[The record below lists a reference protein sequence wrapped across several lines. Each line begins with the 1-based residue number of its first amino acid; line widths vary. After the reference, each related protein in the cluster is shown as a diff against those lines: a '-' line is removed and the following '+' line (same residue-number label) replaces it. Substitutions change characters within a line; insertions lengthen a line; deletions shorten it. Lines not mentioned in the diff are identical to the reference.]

1 MGNTIQSIRGFSDI
15 LPAQTPVWRFVEQT
29 FQRALERYGFA
40 EIRLPVIEKTALFSR
55 SIGEVTDIV
64 EKEMYTF
71 DDRNGDSLTLRPEGT
86 AGCVRAALENGLLHN
101 ARSKLWYS
109 GPMFRHE
116 RPQRGRYR
124 QFHQIGAEVFGY
136 PGPGQD
142 AELILLAGRILRD
155 LGLKGIRLEINDLG
169 TADDRARY
177 RAALIEYFEGHGDAL
192 DDDARRRLYSNPL
205 RILDSKN
212 PAMRPIVDKA
222 PDLHDFLGEEST
234 AHFAGL
240 CAMLDAAGQAYVVN
254 RRLVRGLD
262 YYGGTVFEWI
272 SDELGAQGTVLAG
285 GRYDVLV
292 EMIGGP
298 ATPAIGFAAGLER
311 LVALVEESGR
321 APQVQPPQAY
331 VVVADPQLEADT
343 LALVERWRDADP
355 GLHIQLHLGGGS
367 MKSQLRRADRSGAAL
382 ALIRGQAEAEAG
394 EVLVKDLRGEAQQYA
409 LALDQVP
416 TLLCELIN
424 R

>member
-1 MGNTIQSIRGFSDI
+1 MGNTIQSIRGFADI

-29 FQRALERYGFA
+29 FQQALEGYGFA
-40 EIRLPVIEKTALFSR
+40 EIRLPVLEKTALFSR

-101 ARSKLWYS
+101 ARTKLWYS

-116 RPQRGRYR
+116 RPQKGRYR

-155 LGLKGIRLEINDLG
+155 LGLKDIRLELNDLG
-169 TADDRARY
+169 SADDRARY
-177 RAALIEYFEGHGDAL
+177 RAALIAYFEGHADAL
-192 DDDARRRLYSNPL
+192 DEDAKRRLHSNPL

-212 PAMRPIVDKA
+212 PAMKSIVENA
-222 PDLHDFLGEEST
+222 PDLHDFLSDT
-234 AHFAGL
+234 AKAQFAGL
-240 CAMLDAAGQAYVVN
+240 CAMLDQAGQDYVVN

-272 SDELGAQGTVLAG
+272 SDALGAQGTVLAG

-311 LVALVEESGR
+311 LVALVEAAGH
-321 APQVQPPQAY
+321 APSAPAPHAY
-331 VVVADPQLEADT
+331 VVIGDSALEAET
-343 LALVERWRDADP
+343 LALVERWRDVSPA
-355 GLHIQLHLGGGS
+355 LNIQIHLGGGS
-367 MKSQLRRADRSGAAL
+367 MKSQLRRADRSGAAI
-382 ALIRGQAEAEAG
+382 ALIRGEAEAQAG
-394 EVLVKDLRGEAQQYA
+394 ELLVKDLRGDAPQYA
-409 LALDQVP
+409 LALDRVP
-416 TLLCELIN
+416 ALLCELTQS
-424 R
+424 